1 MADSLT
7 LRVITPERVVLDT
20 TVSSVKFPGL
30 DGLIGVLP
38 KHAHMVSALD
48 SGLLEWS
55 TGGGAPPE
63 DMFVAGGFA
72 EVRGNTVRIVTEAG
86 EMASEI
92 EVGRAEK
99 AAVRAKERL
108 KTRRV
113 EAGTAEFDV
122 LRAEASLRRALM
134 RAFVAGRTKR

>member
-7 LRVITPERVVLDT
+7 LRVITPERVVIDT

-55 TGGGAPPE
+55 TGSGAPE

-86 EMASEI
+86 ELATDIEI
-92 EVGRAEK
+92 ERAEQ

-113 EAGTAEFDV
+113 EEGTVEFDV

-134 RAFVAGRTKR
+134 RTFVAGRAKR

>member
-55 TGGGAPPE
+55 GANGASE
-63 DMFVAGGFA
+63 DMFISGGFA
-72 EVRGNTVRIVTEAG
+72 EVRGNTVRIVTESG
-86 EMASEI
+86 ELASDIEI
-92 EVGRAEK
+92 ERAEK
-99 AAVRAKERL
+99 AAVRAKDRL

-113 EAGTAEFDV
+113 EEGTAEFDV

-134 RAFVAGRTKR
+134 RAFVANRIKR